1 MVNLLDKLD
10 LSDIEALIDNKVPES
25 KTLDWECPPKCVK
38 ISNLKPEGGWTHEKE
53 V

>member
-1 MVNLLDKLD
+1 VKIITAINLSNVCSPNLMY
-10 LSDIEALIDNKVPES
+10 KVIR
-25 KTLDWECPPKCVK
+25 ECPPECVK